1 MVPEVGEYWSANCH
15 EDRKMTYGL
24 AIRVEDGLVFCSD
37 SRTSAGTD
45 HINVYSKMHT
55 FAYPG
60 KRFFCLLSAG
70 NLATTQAV
78 LQRLRSDIAQ
88 PGQSL
93 WTVPTLSA
101 AADYIGLISADVQRN
116 QSSRDSAS
124 TVFEATFILGGQI
137 QRGETGIYLV
147 YPQGN
152 YIHESAEH
160 PFLQVGEIKYGKP
173 ILDRVVHSGLSL
185 ETAGRC
191 ALVSMNSTIRSNLT
205 VGAPVEL
212 LFYRN
217 GSLEPWNYL
226 NLEEDDIFYRSIA
239 DSWSQ
244 GLTRAM
250 DALPMF
256 PWEQKNSPA

>member
-1 MVPEVGEYWSANCH
+1 
-15 EDRKMTYGL
+15 MTYAL
-24 AIRVEDGLVFCSD
+24 AIHVEDGLVFCSD

-55 FAYPG
+55 FVCPG
-60 KRFFCLLSAG
+60 KRFFCLLSSG

-78 LQRLRSDIAQ
+78 LQRLRQDTAQ
-88 PGQSL
+88 PGRLSL
-93 WTVPTLSA
+93 WTVPTLVA
-101 AADYIGLISADVQRN
+101 AADYIGMISADIQRN
-116 QSSRDSAS
+116 QSSRDAAS

-137 QRGETGIYLV
+137 QGEVPGIYLV

-173 ILDRVVHSGLSL
+173 ILDRVVHSALPL
-185 ETAGRC
+185 EKAGRC
-191 ALVSMNSTIRSNLT
+191 ALVSMNSTIRSNLM
-205 VGAPVEL
+205 VGAPIEL

-217 GSLEPWNYL
+217 GSLEPGEYL
-226 NLEEDDIFYRSIA
+226 NLADDDPFYRSVA

-244 GLTRAM
+244 GLAVAM
-250 DALPMF
+250 DALPVF
-256 PWEQKNSPA
+256 PWE